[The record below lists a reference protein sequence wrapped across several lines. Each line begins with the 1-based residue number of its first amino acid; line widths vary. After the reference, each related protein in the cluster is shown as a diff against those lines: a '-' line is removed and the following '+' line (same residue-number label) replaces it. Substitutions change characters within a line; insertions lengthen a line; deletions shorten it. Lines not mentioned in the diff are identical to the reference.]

1 MKKLALGL
9 VIGIAIGAVGMGVY
23 SSHAGYEAKERE
35 LAGVIFINHV
45 ANAGFA
51 TRVLQVMDEQRYDTA
66 RKLLSSQRDGGID
79 GSYRLI
85 ASHHPQVT
93 LFIANTLVPEL
104 DRTAAYIA
112 ETDADNH
119 LVAWT
124 HDVKDYMRR
133 TSVEP

>member
-1 MKKLALGL
+1 MKNLALGL
-9 VIGIAIGAVGMGVY
+9 VIGIAIGGIGMGVY

-35 LAGVIFINHV
+35 LAGMAFTNHI
-45 ANAGFA
+45 ASAGFA

-66 RKLLSSQRDGGID
+66 RKLLSLERDSGID

-85 ASHHPQVT
+85 ASHRPQVG
-93 LFIANTLVPEL
+93 LFIANNLVPEL

-119 LVAWT
+119 LLAWT

-133 TSVEP
+133 ASVEP